1 MHVYLMYWSPKPSHK
16 FKYGALELSS
26 LETLSKYTTN
36 YRQPLTI
43 TLLTLIIYCVHKV
56 LQAACGGINLLKA
69 YLFRSVTLAPSWR
82 VELVLIK
89 FMTKQLSS
97 TKL

>member
-16 FKYGALELSS
+16 FEYGAWKLSS

-43 TLLTLIIYCVHKV
+43 TLLTLMVFLLISGPQQTHSQAIEAAYSLVYSGQWEIKSQPQNQLKV
-56 LQAACGGINLLKA
+56 
-69 YLFRSVTLAPSWR
+69 
-82 VELVLIK
+82 E
-89 FMTKQLSS
+89 
-97 TKL
+97 